1 MTFFIIILFLSA
13 FLPGLYIINKPGY
26 NDKNLHYWLVF
37 AGAYIFSI
45 TIVHLIPELF
55 SSTGNPKYLAL
66 FILFGFFMQIFI
78 DFLTSGV
85 EHGHAH
91 QHHTKTPVI
100 SLMVGLTIHAFMD
113 GTILVHSNDGGGED
127 HLHGLGLLFG
137 IVVHKIPA
145 AIVLVTVLA
154 FTIKSRRKLLVLLL
168 VFSIATPIGL
178 VATRMMQGGDFLQ
191 SESFNYIFAIVSGNF
206 LHISTTIY
214 FESSPQHHFN
224 KKRFVYTLLGAVLA
238 VLIEIGH

>member
-1 MTFFIIILFLSA
+1 MTLYIIIVFLSA
-13 FLPGLYIINKPGY
+13 FIPGLYIIRKPGY
-26 NDKNLHYWLVF
+26 DSKNLHYWLVF

-55 SSTGNPKYLAL
+55 SNTQNPKYLAL

-78 DFLTSGV
+78 DFLTTGV

-91 QHHTKTPVI
+91 HHHQIKTPVF
-100 SLMVGLTIHAFMD
+100 SLMIGLTIHAFMD
-113 GTILVHSNDGGGED
+113 GTILVHSDESLSD
-127 HLHGLGLLFG
+127 HLHGIGLLLG

-154 FTIKSRRKLLVLLL
+154 FTLKSKKKLMTLLL
-168 VFSIATPIGL
+168 IFSIATPVGL
-178 VATRMMQGGDFLQ
+178 VITQIMQGKEVFQ
-191 SESFNYIFAIVSGNF
+191 SEVFNYIFAVVSGNF

-214 FESSPQHHFN
+214 FESSPQHRFD
-224 KKRFVYTLLGAVLA
+224 KKRVVYALVGAALA
-238 VLIEIGH
+238 VLIDVWH